1 MKKILMLAV
10 TGMVFMSPAAIAG
23 HHNDGDHKGK
33 MFEKMDTNNDGVIT
47 KDEFMSKHEQKFN
60 EMDADNNGEVTREEA
75 KAAMEKWRGKMK
87 DRKENRKDSQDGKNY
102 E

>member
-1 MKKILMLAV
+1 
-10 TGMVFMSPAAIAG
+10 
-23 HHNDGDHKGK
+23 

-87 DRKENRKDSQDGKNY
+87 DRKENRKDFSRW
-102 E
+102 